1 MSCKIIAHASNR
13 HAATYHVEADGRVYE
28 ARVTDLPGEDYT
40 VRIDGLEEGSELFRS
55 IAAAVLKDW
64 FGTDEAP
71 PS

>member
-1 MSCKIIAHASNR
+1 
-13 HAATYHVEADGRVYE
+13 VEADGRVYE